1 MLPEIYADR
10 FGGITYTGNMVRIDL
25 VSLSATETDAGVQQ
39 TAAPHH
45 RVIMTPQGFLQSMQI
60 MQELL
65 QKLLDAGVVRREAA
79 PEQQSPS

>member
-10 FGGITYTGNMVRIDL
+10 FGGITFTGNMVRIDL
-25 VSLSATETDAGVQQ
+25 VSFSAAETTGGVQQ
-39 TAAPHH
+39 TVEPHH

-65 QKLLDAGVVRREAA
+65 QKLLDAGVVRREPTPGQPA
-79 PEQQSPS
+79 